1 MMQTKKRDLTYVHL
15 AVGIGIMILFRVLPF
30 QLPCITPMGMKILGI
45 FIGTLYLWTTSD
57 AITSSILAI
66 FLIGVSGCSNMNAV
80 LSSTFGNP
88 ILVQVMFLLLV
99 INCLVDNK
107 LTEYCG
113 RFFLTRKICLG
124 RPWVLVFFIMA
135 GCVLMGAFMG
145 GFTPIFLFGPIL
157 YDIFETVGLNKNEKF
172 PTIMLILVTIA
183 TLLGFPI
190 PPFMGNGLALLSNYT
205 TVTNNIMGTAVEV
218 NNAGYLATG
227 LIHAFACVIILVLF
241 CKFVLRPDVSKLKN
255 LTMADLDK
263 NPLPPMSLRQKF
275 IGAFFAAFVTILL
288 IPSIVPNLGIGRV
301 IKANTYGVAAFVV
314 FLMCTVRVSGKPL
327 MNFGESMKKFT
338 WSTYFLIASAILLGS
353 TLTDE
358 STGVSAF
365 LNSVLMPLF
374 KNVPVSGFAVIIM
387 LLTVV
392 LTNLCNSFVI
402 GLLMQPVIATF
413 CMATGLNS
421 APVVSMMILFVLSSA
436 AITPAASPF
445 AAMLFGNKEWLK
457 PGDIYKYTLMFIAI
471 ELVVVLGVSLP
482 IANLLLD

>member
-1 MMQTKKRDLTYVHL
+1 MQTKKKDLSYLHL
-15 AVGIGIMILFRVLPF
+15 AIGVGIMLLFRFLPF
-30 QLPCITPMGMKILGI
+30 QLPHITPIGMKILGI

-66 FLIGVSGCSNMNAV
+66 FMVGISGSSDMNSV
-80 LSSTFGNP
+80 LTSTFGNP

-99 INCLVDNK
+99 INTLIENR

-124 RPWVLVFFIMA
+124 RPWMLVFFIMI

-157 YDIFETVGLNKNEKF
+157 YDIFETVGMKKFEKF

-205 TVTNNIMGTAVEV
+205 TVTSNIMGAPVEI

-227 LIHAFACVIILVLF
+227 LIHAFVCVAVLVLF
-241 CKFVLRPDVSKLKN
+241 AKFVLRPDVSKLKN
-255 LTMADLDK
+255 LTMDDLNK
-263 NPLPPMSLRQKF
+263 NPLPPMNLRQKLVA
-275 IGAFFAAFVTILL
+275 GFFVAFVTLLL
-288 IPSIVPNLGIGRV
+288 IPSIAPNWGVARI
-301 IKANTYGVAAFVV
+301 IKANTYGIAAFVV
-314 FLMCTVRVSGKPL
+314 FLLCTIKISGKPL
-327 MNFGESMKKFT
+327 MVFSESMKRFS

-353 TLTDE
+353 TLTNE

-374 KNVPVSGFAVIIM
+374 KNVPVSAFAVIIM

-402 GLLMQPVIATF
+402 GLLLQPVIATF
-413 CMATGLNS
+413 CLASGINS

-457 PGDIYKYTLMFIAI
+457 SGDIYKYTLIFIAI
-471 ELVVVLGVSLP
+471 ELIVVMFISLP
-482 IANLLLD
+482 VANMLL

>member
-1 MMQTKKRDLTYVHL
+1 MQTKKKDLRYVHL
-15 AVGIGIMILFRVLPF
+15 AIGVGIMLLFRFLPF
-30 QLPCITPMGMKILGI
+30 QLPHITPMGMKILGI

-57 AITSSILAI
+57 PLTSSILAI
-66 FLIGVSGCSNMNAV
+66 FLVGISGISNMNEV

-99 INCLVDNK
+99 INTMVDNK

-113 RFFLTRKICLG
+113 RFFLTRKSCLG
-124 RPWVLVFFIMA
+124 HPWMLVFYILV

-157 YDIFETVGLNKNEKF
+157 YDIFETVGMKKNEKF

-205 TVTNNIMGTAVEV
+205 TVTGNIMGTPVEV

-227 LIHAFACVIILVLF
+227 LIHAFICVVILVLF
-241 CKFVLRPDVSKLKN
+241 TKFVLRPDVSKLKN
-255 LTMADLDK
+255 LTMEDLDK
-263 NPLPPMSLRQKF
+263 NPLPPMTVSQKL
-275 IGAFFAAFVTILL
+275 IAAFFAGFITILL
-288 IPSIVPNLGIGRV
+288 IPSIAPNWGVARV
-301 IKANTYGVAAFVV
+301 IKENTYGIAAFIV
-314 FLMCTVRVSGKPL
+314 FLLCTIRISGKPL
-327 MNFGESMKKFT
+327 MVFGESMKSFS
-338 WSTYFLIASAILLGS
+338 WSTYFLIGSAILLGN
-353 TLTDE
+353 TLTDKG
-358 STGVSAF
+358 TGVSEF
-365 LNSVLMPLF
+365 LNSILMPLF
-374 KNVPVSGFAVIIM
+374 KNVPISAFAIIIM

-402 GLLMQPVIATF
+402 GLLLQPVIATF
-413 CMATGLNS
+413 CMASGINS

-445 AAMLFGNKEWLK
+445 AAMLFGNKEWLQPK
-457 PGDIYKYTLMFIAI
+457 AIYKYTLIFIAI
-471 ELVVVLGVSLP
+471 ELAVVLAISLP
-482 IANLLLD
+482 IANMLL

>member
-1 MMQTKKRDLTYVHL
+1 MQTKKTDMTYVHL
-15 AVGIGIMILFRVLPF
+15 AIGVGIMLLFRFLPF
-30 QLPCITPMGMKILGI
+30 ELPCITPIGMKVLGI

-57 AITSSILAI
+57 PITSSILAI
-66 FLIGVSGCSNMNAV
+66 FMIGISGSSNMNAV
-80 LSSTFGNP
+80 LTSTFGNP
-88 ILVQVMFLLLV
+88 ILVQCMFLLLI
-99 INCLVDNK
+99 INSLVENR
-107 LTEYCG
+107 LTEYFG

-124 RPWVLVFFIMA
+124 RPWVLVFFIMI

-157 YDIFETVGLNKNEKF
+157 YDIFDTVGLKKFEKF

-190 PPFMGNGLALLSNYT
+190 PPFMGNGLALLTNYT
-205 TVTNNIMGTAVEV
+205 TVTGNIMGSPVEV

-227 LIHAFACVIILVLF
+227 LLHAFTCVIVLVLF

-255 LTMADLDK
+255 LTMDDLNK
-263 NPLPPMSLRQKF
+263 NPLPPMILSQKLVGF
-275 IGAFFAAFVTILL
+275 SFAAFVTILL
-288 IPSIVPNLGIGRV
+288 IPSIAPKIAIAKW
-301 IKANTYGVAAFVV
+301 IKANTYGIAAFVV
-314 FLMCTVRVSGKPL
+314 FLMCTIKISGKPL
-327 MNFGESMKKFT
+327 MVFSRSMKNFAWT
-338 WSTYFLIASAILLGS
+338 TYFLIASAILLGS

-374 KNVPVSGFAVIIM
+374 KNVPVTTFAIIIM

-402 GLLMQPVIATF
+402 GLLLQPVIATF
-413 CMATGLNS
+413 CMSTGLNS

-445 AAMLFGNKEWLK
+445 AAMLFGNKDWLK
-457 PGDIYKYTLMFIAI
+457 PGEIYKYTLMFIGI
-471 ELVVVLGVSLP
+471 ELLVVLAVSLP
-482 IANLLLD
+482 IANMLLG